1 MSEEK
6 GTAADVEARRVMTIC
21 NACRYC
27 EGLCATF
34 QAMTFRRTFTAGNLD
49 YLANLCHNCT
59 ACYHGCQYAPPHE
72 FDVNVPRTL
81 AELRLD
87 AYQRHAW
94 PAFLGR
100 AFRRNGLLVSLLTAI
115 LLIAILAIATT
126 SVDHE
131 SLYGAHSGTGAF
143 YAVVPH
149 GVMVA
154 VAGATFAFSVLAIGV
169 SVYRFIQLTADDS
182 VPGREEGAWPAA
194 LGRAGTLRYLD
205 GGHGSGCSSRDD
217 RPSNKRRY
225 YHQLTMWGFLLC
237 FAATVVASI
246 YAYGF
251 GLVAP
256 YPVTS
261 LPVVLG
267 VTGGIGLLAGP
278 AGLLYEKTRSDRN
291 AAQPAQYGMDYA
303 FIALLFLVSLSGLLL
318 LVFRETMAMGI
329 LLVVHL
335 GFVLTLFVVLP
346 YSKFVHGAY
355 RLAAL
360 RRFVAESRARDS
372 SSLE

>member
-1 MSEEK
+1 MGETN
-6 GTAADVEARRVMTIC
+6 GTDVAAEGRRIMTIC

-34 QAMTFRRTFTAGNLD
+34 QAMTFRRQLTAGNLD

-81 AELRLD
+81 ADLRLD
-87 AYQRHAW
+87 SYERHAW

-100 AFRRNGLLVSLLTAI
+100 AFQRNGLLVSMVTAI
-115 LLIAILAIATT
+115 LLIAVLAVA
-126 SVDHE
+126 SAFVDRQ
-131 SLYGAHSGTGAF
+131 SLYGAHSGAGAF

-149 GVMVA
+149 AVMVA
-154 VAGATFAFSVLAIGV
+154 AAGATFAFSVLAICV
-169 SVYRFIQLTADDS
+169 SVYRFLQGTADES
-182 VPGREEGAWPAA
+182 VPGREERAWVTA
-194 LGRAGTLRYLD
+194 LGRAGTLKYLD
-205 GGHGSGCSSRDD
+205 GGHGNGCSSRDD
-217 RPSNKRRY
+217 RPSNKRRF

-237 FAATVVASI
+237 FAATIVASI
-246 YAYGF
+246 YDYGF

-256 YPVTS
+256 YPVVS
-261 LPVVLG
+261 LPVILG
-267 VTGGIGLLAGP
+267 VAGGIGLLAGP
-278 AGLLYEKTRSDRN
+278 AGLFYEKIRSDRN
-291 AAQPAQYGMDYA
+291 ATQPSHYGMDYA
-303 FIALLFLVSLSGLLL
+303 FMALLFLVSLSGLLL
-318 LVFRETMAMGI
+318 LAYRETTAMGM
-329 LLVVHL
+329 LLVAHL

-360 RRFVAESRARDS
+360 RRFAAESRARDS
-372 SSLE
+372 RLLE